1 MALSHDLAFPY
12 RFGNPNGMSENI
24 CRTLFG
30 MVSYPNS
37 FSTSLRYGDALLSG
51 LRTGVDDPLF
61 ISCSDNFDYVY
72 NDNVN
77 AVSSRSKFRA
87 KLDDNLMTEE
97 LCNRDNFYKAFSLPL
112 LNVSHIASAAGLN
125 TVLSTGKA
133 FTSPV
138 ISPFC
143 KRSMISS
150 ITASECII

>member
-1 MALSHDLAFPY
+1 MTL
-12 RFGNPNGMSENI
+12 RFHTVSETQTE
-24 CRTLFG
+24 CLKTYVELC
-30 MVSYPNS
+30 SEWQDDSNS
-37 FSTSLRYGDALLSG
+37 SSTSLRYGDALLSG
-51 LRTGVDDPLF
+51 LRLAVDEPIF
-61 ISCSDNFDYVY
+61 TSCSSYFGYVY
-72 NDNVN
+72 NGNVN
-77 AVSSRSKFRA
+77 AASSRSSSRSKTH
-87 KLDDNLMTEE
+87 DNLMTEE
-97 LCNRDNFYKAFSLPL
+97 LFNHDNFDKAFSLPL